1 MPVVASL
8 QKDIQVW
15 PDLVLPLH
23 NDLSVDTIKFT
34 AHVRNL
40 AAKGIQKFV
49 LFGYA
54 GEGAS
59 FSAQEKLSVLG
70 VLAHSGFVL
79 EDFILG
85 INTSALQDASSLI
98 SRAYDLGV
106 RQFLVSSPTY
116 YEEVNDPAQLAFYDH
131 LITQVNRPNWQIFIH
146 QLGGK
151 SPSDLSSS
159 VIAEL
164 LRSHPQHIHGIVDED
179 PRASRCIGFLESFG
193 EKVWVTNCHEP
204 NLLLLRS
211 PIAVSALA
219 NLIPGVISGIL
230 GKDMPEQKTKYTS
243 MTKYTGMEVTSA
255 DARLVGLLKAIGGR
269 PRIASLKFFI
279 SLHYRHSNWD
289 AVRPPQSGLSN
300 KSREELKKAFKVF
313 NLLPNE

>member
-1 MPVVASL
+1 MPVVASM

-70 VLAHSGFVL
+70 VLAHSGFAL

-85 INTSALQDASSLI
+85 INTSALQEASSLI

-131 LITQVNRPNWQIFIH
+131 LITQVNRSNWQIFIH
-146 QLGGK
+146 QLGGE

-230 GKDMPEQKTKYTS
+230 SKDMPEQKTKFA
-243 MTKYTGMEVTSA
+243 GMKVKSA
-255 DARLVGLLKAIGGR
+255 DERLVGLLKAIGGR
-269 PRIASLKFFI
+269 PHIASLKFFI
-279 SLHYRHSNWD
+279 SLHYRQSNWD
-289 AVRPPQSGLSN
+289 AVRPPQSGLSDQ
-300 KSREELKKAFKVF
+300 SREDLEKAFKAF